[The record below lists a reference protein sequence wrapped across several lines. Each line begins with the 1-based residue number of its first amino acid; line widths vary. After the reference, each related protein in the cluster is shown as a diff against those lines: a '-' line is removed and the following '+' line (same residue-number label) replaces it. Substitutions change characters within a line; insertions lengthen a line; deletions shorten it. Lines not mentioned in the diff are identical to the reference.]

1 MSKKKN
7 KKKLLKIN
15 IEASSIDWDIFYK
28 EVEDLI
34 LNEDEDRGKRDK
46 PIRLYESVL
55 RARQGQS

>member
-34 LNEDEDRGKRDK
+34 LNEDEGRGKRDK

>member
-1 MSKKKN
+1 MSSKKN
-7 KKKLLKIN
+7 KNKLLIIN
-15 IEASSIDWDIFYK
+15 SEASSAEWDTFYK

-34 LNEDEDRGKRDK
+34 LNEDEDKRDK